1 MLDSQDVRLGKVMQG
16 INEQNVARWLLSNIE
31 RVEAPFSY
39 ELIAGGHSNLTYS
52 VTDAKGRRLVLRRPP
67 LGHVLESAHDMGREH
82 KIISALFGKGVPVA
96 ETFGLCIDTDVNE
109 APFYIMDFVDGPVL
123 HDAAGRAA
131 RAQLRCDL
139 GPGLLPQLSHRRLEL
154 LVLLRRAASCVQL
167 SPCGGTAWGRGGRG
181 GAGGSDGWGG
191 CGGGALIGTCLIPVR
206 TGDMG

>member
-1 MLDSQDVRLGKVMQG
+1 MLDSQDERLGKAMQG

-96 ETFGLCIDTDVNE
+96 ETFGLCSDTDVNE

-123 HDAAGRAA
+123 HDAEQAKLLDTGERTTLSADVVRVLA
-131 RAQLRCDL
+131 SLHQLEPC
-139 GPGLLPQLSHRRLEL
+139 LLYT
-154 LVLLRRAASCVQL
+154 
-167 SPCGGTAWGRGGRG
+167 SPSPR
-181 GAGGSDGWGG
+181 D
-191 CGGGALIGTCLIPVR
+191 
-206 TGDMG
+206 